1 MTPRTPTPLP
11 PQPDRVPTHLPANV
25 PANLRA
31 NPRLSLWVQ
40 ASPDDRGDAAV
51 TIHTGKADLGQGVH
65 TALAQIAAS
74 ELGIG
79 IDRVRVLGPDTH
91 GGPNEGMT
99 SGSLSVQESGAAI
112 RQACAQWRLQPG
124 TERIV
129 EAVVAEAPRSSPV
142 GESIARLD
150 LPPKVRGEPMFIHDL
165 QLPGL
170 LHGRVW
176 RPGAEH
182 ARGAQLQHV
191 DADAVRACPG
201 VLAVVRDGDFVG
213 LVARD
218 EHQADEALRVLA
230 RACTWRDG
238 PGLAPLLAPDFLT
251 TAPRQTTAL
260 ATPSPTE
267 PATADSASAAHVLE
281 AVYERPF
288 LAHASIG
295 PSCALARWTPESAT
309 TPWQVWTHSQGVFHL
324 QADLALLLGVPAA
337 HIRVRHVPGAGC
349 YGHNGADDVAADAV
363 LLARAVPGHP
373 VRVRWS
379 RADELGWSP
388 FGPAMRVRIAAQ
400 VQLASDG
407 PAHAVP
413 RIQAWQHEVWS
424 NGHALRP
431 GRATVPVLLAAT
443 QIEPPPGQRRADWD
457 AAQLSQNMPMAVGG
471 GAERNAIPGY
481 TFGGQHVVSHR
492 LLTMPLR
499 TSALRSLGAHA
510 NVFAIE
516 SFLDEIA
523 RACDGDPLALR
534 LAHLADTRAQAV
546 LVQAAQ
552 LARWS
557 DWLARSAATRQA
569 DADAGR
575 GLGMAYARYKNT
587 GAWLAAVAQV
597 VVQDRVRVEQL
608 WLAVDVGTAINPDG
622 VRNQIEGGAL
632 QALSWT
638 LHEAVRFDDKGV
650 LSTGWGHY
658 PILRFSDVP
667 QVHVHLMAHPDD
679 APPLGAGEAAQG
691 PVSAAIANAVCDALG
706 LRVRRLPIDG
716 QALLAAAGTASAG

>member
-1 MTPRTPTPLP
+1 MTSPAAAP
-11 PQPDRVPTHLPANV
+11 PVTDL

-31 NPRLSLWVQ
+31 NPRLSLWVR
-40 ASPDDRGDAAV
+40 ADPDVQGIGAIAL
-51 TIHTGKADLGQGVH
+51 HTGKADLGQGVH

-112 RQACAQWRLQPG
+112 RQACAQWRANPDTQRHMDVP
-124 TERIV
+124 V
-129 EAVVAEAPRSSPV
+129 PQAPWSSPV
-142 GESIARLD
+142 GESIARVD
-150 LPPKVRGEPMFIHDL
+150 LPPKVRGEPVFIHDL

-176 RPGAEH
+176 RPDAEH
-182 ARGAQLQHV
+182 ARGAPLQHV

-238 PGLAPLLAPDFLT
+238 PGLAPLLSPDFLT
-251 TAPRQTTAL
+251 TAPRHTTEL
-260 ATPSPTE
+260 VMPSSTE
-267 PATADSASAAHVLE
+267 PPAADSASPVHALE
-281 AVYERPF
+281 AAYERPF
-288 LAHASIG
+288 VAHASIG
-295 PSCALARWTPESAT
+295 PSCAVARWTPQSAT
-309 TPWQVWTHSQGVFHL
+309 TPWEVWTHSQGVFHL
-324 QADLALLLGVPAA
+324 QADLALMLGVPAA

-349 YGHNGADDVAADAV
+349 YGHNGADDVAGDAA

-388 FGPAMRVRIAAQ
+388 FGTAMRVRIAAQ
-400 VQLASDG
+400 VQPAAGG

-431 GRATVPVLLAAT
+431 GRAAAPVLLAAT

-457 AAQLSQNMPMAVGG
+457 AAQLSQNMPLAVGG

-492 LLTMPLR
+492 LLSMPLR

-523 RACDGDPLALR
+523 RTCACDPLALR

-552 LARWS
+552 LARWN
-557 DWLARSAATRQA
+557 DWQARSAATRQA

-575 GLGMAYARYKNT
+575 GLGIAYARYKNS

-597 VVQDRVRVEQL
+597 AVQERVRVERL

-650 LSTGWGHY
+650 LSTGWAQY

-667 QVHVHLMAHPDD
+667 QVQVHLMKHDND

-706 LRVRRLPIDG
+706 LRVRRLPIDAV
-716 QALLAAAGTASAG
+716 ALRMAVG